1 MMRPLDTLLTR
12 TVLVSL
18 FGITLMHVL
27 SLWSYD
33 AALERETV
41 GAHASSGHGMLLS
54 TSVMAVGIVLL
65 SVLIARWLTR
75 PIQKMASAV
84 HALNPDSESAKV
96 PEKGPWEVRELGRAF
111 NDMQCRIKH
120 LIDERTRALAAVS
133 HDLRTPLTRLKLR
146 LEDVNPATASAMAAD
161 IDELEQMI
169 EATLSYL
176 KGDNAG
182 EEPRQ
187 IDLAALLETLAADAT
202 DGGYEVSVSGPRSLI
217 VFGGRIG
224 LKRAFSNI
232 IQNALKYG
240 DRARVSI
247 SVLLEAVQVQ
257 VDDDGPGIP
266 PDKLSLVL
274 EPFVRL
280 EDSRSRE
287 TGGAGLGLAIAK
299 ANIKT
304 DGGSLSLSNRPEG
317 GLRVLVTLPLPKA
330 ARPTKEVDWR
340 DRSPLV

>member
-18 FGITLMHVL
+18 FGVTLMHVL

-33 AALERETV
+33 AALERDTAD
-41 GAHASSGHGMLLS
+41 AHASSGHGILLS
-54 TSVMAVGIVLL
+54 TTVMAAGIVLL
-65 SVLIARWLTR
+65 SVFIARWLTR
-75 PIQKMASAV
+75 PIRKMAAAV
-84 HALNPDSESAKV
+84 HALHPDNESAKV

-111 NDMQCRIKH
+111 NDMQRRIKR

-176 KGDNAG
+176 KGDGAG
-182 EEPRQ
+182 EQPRT
-187 IDLAALLETLAADAT
+187 IDLAALLETLVSDSL
-202 DGGYEVSVSGPRSLI
+202 DRGQEVSVSGPRSQI
-217 VFGGRIG
+217 IFGRRIG
-224 LKRAFSNI
+224 LKRAFANL

-240 DRARVSI
+240 SCARVSI
-247 SVLLEAVQVQ
+247 LVLPETVEVQI
-257 VDDDGPGIP
+257 DDDGPGIP
-266 PDKLSLVL
+266 PDKLSLAL

-299 ANIKT
+299 ANIQA
-304 DGGSLSLSNRPEG
+304 DGGTLALSNRAEG
-317 GLRVLVTLPLPKA
+317 GLRAAVTLPLAKA
-330 ARPTKEVDWR
+330 GIH
-340 DRSPLV
+340 

>member
-1 MMRPLDTLLTR
+1 MMRRFDTLLTR

-18 FGITLMHVL
+18 LGITLMHVL

-33 AALERETV
+33 AALEREASNAPAAS
-41 GAHASSGHGMLLS
+41 AHGVLLS
-54 TSVMAVGIVLL
+54 TTVMAVGIVVL

-75 PIQKMASAV
+75 PIRKMAAAV
-84 HALNPDSESAKV
+84 QALHPGSESAKI

-111 NDMQCRIKH
+111 NDMRHRIKR

-146 LEDVNPATASAMAAD
+146 LEDVNPVTASAMAAD
-161 IDELEQMI
+161 IEELEQMI

-176 KGDNAG
+176 KGNDAG
-182 EEPRQ
+182 EQPRP
-187 IDLAALLETLAADAT
+187 IDLAALLETLASDAF
-202 DGGYEVSVSGPRSLI
+202 DRGQEVSVSGPRSLT
-217 VFGGRIG
+217 VFGRRIG
-224 LKRAFSNI
+224 LKRAFANI

-240 DRARVSI
+240 DRARVSLL
-247 SVLLEAVQVQ
+247 VLPEAVQVQ
-257 VDDDGPGIP
+257 IDDDGPGIP
-266 PDKLSLVL
+266 ADKLSLVL

-299 ANIKT
+299 ANIEAN
-304 DGGSLSLSNRPEG
+304 GGSLSLSNRPEG
-317 GLRVLVTLPLPKA
+317 GLRVVVTLPLTNPGL
-330 ARPTKEVDWR
+330 PTNAVDCR
-340 DRSPLV
+340 NRS

>member
-1 MMRPLDTLLTR
+1 MMRRFDTLLTR

-33 AALERETV
+33 AALEREATD
-41 GAHASSGHGMLLS
+41 ARASSGHGMLLS
-54 TSVMAVGIVLL
+54 TTVMAVGIVLL
-65 SVLIARWLTR
+65 SVVIARWLTR
-75 PIQKMASAV
+75 PIRKMAAVV
-84 HALNPDSESAKV
+84 HALHPDSESAKV

-111 NDMQCRIKH
+111 NDMQRRIKD

-161 IDELEQMI
+161 IEELEQMI

-176 KGDNAG
+176 RGDGAG
-182 EEPRQ
+182 ELPRA
-187 IDLAALLETLAADAT
+187 IDLAALLETLASDAF
-202 DGGYEVSVSGPRSLI
+202 DRGHEVSVSGPRSLI
-217 VFGGRIG
+217 VFGRRIG
-224 LKRAFSNI
+224 LKRAFANI

-240 DRARVSI
+240 FRARVSI
-247 SVLLEAVQVQ
+247 LVLPGVVQVQ
-257 VDDDGPGIP
+257 IDDDGPGIP
-266 PDKLSLVL
+266 PDKLTLVL

-299 ANIKT
+299 ANIEAN
-304 DGGSLSLSNRPEG
+304 GGSLSLSNRTEG
-317 GLRVLVTLPLPKA
+317 GLGVLVTLPLPKA
-330 ARPTKEVDWR
+330 GHSAKEADSR
-340 DRSPLV
+340 

>member
-18 FGITLMHVL
+18 FGITLTHVL

-33 AALERETV
+33 AALERETAD
-41 GAHASSGHGMLLS
+41 AHASSGHGMLLS
-54 TSVMAVGIVLL
+54 TTVMAVGIVLL
-65 SVLIARWLTR
+65 SALIARWLTR
-75 PIQKMASAV
+75 PIRKMAAAV
-84 HALNPDSESAKV
+84 QALHPDNESTKV

-111 NDMQCRIKH
+111 NDMQHRIKR

-146 LEDVNPATASAMAAD
+146 LEDVNPTTASAMAAD
-161 IDELEQMI
+161 IEELEQMI

-176 KGDNAG
+176 KGNDAG
-182 EEPRQ
+182 EQPRS
-187 IDLAALLETLAADAT
+187 IDLAALLETLASDAL
-202 DGGYEVSVSGPRSLI
+202 DRGREVSVSGPRSLI
-217 VFGGRIG
+217 VFGRRIG
-224 LKRAFSNI
+224 LKRAFANI

-240 DRARVSI
+240 ARARVSI
-247 SVLLEAVQVQ
+247 LVLPEAVQVQ
-257 VDDDGPGIP
+257 IDDDGPGIP
-266 PDKLSLVL
+266 PDKLSVAL

-299 ANIKT
+299 ANIEA
-304 DGGSLSLSNRPEG
+304 DRGGLTLSNRPGG
-317 GLRVLVTLPLPKA
+317 GLRVTVTLPLAKA
-330 ARPTKEVDWR
+330 GIY
-340 DRSPLV
+340 